1 MLLCS
6 TCGLNVSAVSMYF
19 ARGQACDKRFACPVM
34 VLSGREYEGVTM
46 GFPKLQATDVHYGS
60 PGALAMSSDRI
71 VAILGS
77 TSYKKNYLLW
87 TVNTWM

>member
-6 TCGLNVSAVSMYF
+6 TCGLNASAVSMILQGVRLVTNSLP
-19 ARGQACDKRFACPVM
+19 A
-34 VLSGREYEGVTM
+34 LSGREYEGVTM

-71 VAILGS
+71 VAIFGS
-77 TSYKKNYLLW
+77 TSYKK
-87 TVNTWM
+87 